1 LRKVSQKKSKKQ
13 LLHPLNF
20 LNRFDHHRGL
30 FSFSSFEQYH
40 ADLRSGDTSCVQAVQ
55 HYLSAIELNQHLNCY
70 LEVFAEE
77 ALQRASEL
85 DAIPISG
92 KLHGTVIGIKDNI
105 CYKGHRSSAS
115 SKILNNFT
123 SLYSA
128 TVVERLVQ
136 EGAIIIGRLN
146 CDEFGMG
153 SSNENSAFGPV
164 LNPNDLSRVAG
175 GSSGGSAAA
184 VKAGLCMASLGSDTG
199 GSVRLP
205 ADFCGVVGYK
215 PSYGRVSRYG
225 LMAYGSSFDQVG
237 VLANSVED
245 AAIVLDVIAGPDEFD
260 STAIQSP
267 LEKIELESKQ
277 RYRIAYFPEWIEHS
291 SIDPEISQQL
301 KSYLQQLENQGHEVK
316 PVSFSLTDFIVPTYY
331 ILTTAEASSNL
342 SRYDGARFGYQSA
355 KAAENLYSF
364 YQHNRTEGFG
374 TEVKRRIM
382 LGTFVLSTG
391 YYDAYYTK
399 AQQARQLLRQQTD
412 LVFNHFDFLLAPNS
426 PTVAYKLGEKNKDP
440 LAMYMGD
447 IFTVFA
453 NLTGVPAVS
462 LPVFKHSSNL
472 PFGLQ
477 LLSSPQNEVPLLRFS
492 HQLMQQ

>member
-1 LRKVSQKKSKKQ
+1 M
-13 LLHPLNF
+13 
-20 LNRFDHHRGL
+20 
-30 FSFSSFEQYH
+30 SFSSIEQYH
-40 ADLRSGDTSCVQAVQ
+40 AQLKNGKITCAQTVQ
-55 HYLSAIELNQHLNCY
+55 HYLTAVEQNKHLNCY

-77 ALQRASEL
+77 ALLRASEL
-85 DAIPISG
+85 DRQPISG
-92 KLHGTVIGIKDNI
+92 KLYGVVIGIKDNI
-105 CYKGHRSSAS
+105 CFKGHKTSAS
-115 SKILNNFT
+115 SKILLNYT

-128 TVVERLVQ
+128 TAVERLIN

-164 LNPNDLSRVAG
+164 LNPNDHTRVAG

-184 VKAGLCMASLGSDTG
+184 VKAGLCMAALGSDTG

-225 LMAYGSSFDQVG
+225 LIAYGSSFDQIG
-237 VLANSVED
+237 VLCNSVED
-245 AAIVLDVIAGPDEFD
+245 VASVLEVISGPDEFD
-260 STAIQSP
+260 STALQTQ
-267 LEKIELESKQ
+267 LGGVELNQEKK
-277 RYRIAYFPEWIEHS
+277 YRIAYFPSWIDHP
-291 SIDPEISQQL
+291 SIDHEISKQL
-301 KSYLQQLENQGHEVK
+301 SNYLKKLEENGHEVK
-316 PVSFSLTDFIVPTYY
+316 AVPFSLTDFIVPTYY

-342 SRYDGARFGYQSA
+342 ARYDGARFGYRS
-355 KAAENLYSF
+355 KKTSNNLYSF
-364 YQHNRTEGFG
+364 YQNNRTDGFG
-374 TEVKRRIM
+374 KEVKRRIM
-382 LGTFVLSTG
+382 LGTFVLSAG
-391 YYDAYYTK
+391 YFDAYFTK
-399 AQQARQLLRQQTD
+399 AQQVRQQLKQQTE
-412 LVFNHFDFLLAPNS
+412 LIFNDFDFIIAPNS
-426 PTVAYKLGEKNKDP
+426 PSVAYKLGEKNKDP

-453 NLTGVPAVS
+453 NLTGVPAIS

-477 LLSSPQNEVPLLRFS
+477 LLSSTHNEVSLLRFS

>member
-1 LRKVSQKKSKKQ
+1 
-13 LLHPLNF
+13 
-20 LNRFDHHRGL
+20 L

-40 ADLRSGDTSCVQAVQ
+40 ADLRNGDVSCVQAVQ
-55 HYLSAIELNQHLNCY
+55 HYLTSIDQNQHLNCF

-85 DAIPISG
+85 DAMPIAG
-92 KLHGTVIGIKDNI
+92 RLHGIVIGIKDNL
-105 CYKGHRSSAS
+105 CYKRHKASAS

-128 TVVERLVQ
+128 TAVNRLVQ

-205 ADFCGVVGYK
+205 ADFCGVVGLK

-225 LMAYGSSFDQVG
+225 LIAYGSSFDQIG
-237 VLANSVED
+237 VLAKSVKD
-245 AAIVLDVIAGPDEFD
+245 TAWVLEVIAGPDEFD
-260 STAIQSP
+260 STAEQSS
-267 LEKIELESKQ
+267 LEPIHLESQQKF
-277 RYRIAYFPEWIEHS
+277 RIAYFPEWIEHS
-291 SIDPEISQQL
+291 SIDSEISQQL
-301 KSYLQQLENQGHEVK
+301 KSYLERLKSEGHTVE

-355 KAAENLYSF
+355 KTAENLYSF

-374 TEVKRRIM
+374 KEVKRRVM

-391 YYDAYYTK
+391 YYDAYYIK
-399 AQQARQLLRQQTD
+399 AQQARQLLRQQTQLIFKD
-412 LVFNHFDFLLAPNS
+412 FDFILAPNS

-440 LAMYMGD
+440 LAMYIGD

-477 LLSSPQNEVPLLRFS
+477 VLSSPQNEVPLLRFS

>member
-1 LRKVSQKKSKKQ
+1 
-13 LLHPLNF
+13 
-20 LNRFDHHRGL
+20 L
-30 FSFSSFEQYH
+30 FSFLSIEHYH
-40 ADLRSGDTSCVQAVQ
+40 AHLQKGNITCVQAVQ
-55 HYLSAIELNQHLNCY
+55 HYLAAIEQNRHLNCY

-85 DAIPISG
+85 DAQGIKG
-92 KLHGTVIGIKDNI
+92 KLHGVVIAIKDNI
-105 CYKGHRSSAS
+105 CYKGHKASAS
-115 SKILNNFT
+115 SKILQNYI

-128 TVVERLVQ
+128 TAVERLVA

-164 LNPNDLSRVAG
+164 LNPNDNSRVAG

-184 VKAGLCMASLGSDTG
+184 VKAGLCMVALGSDTG

-215 PSYGRVSRYG
+215 PGYGRVSRYG
-225 LMAYGSSFDQVG
+225 LMDYGSSFDQIG

-245 AAIVLDVIAGPDEFD
+245 TATVLEVISGPDEFD
-260 STAIQSP
+260 STAIQTTLEEFNLKSP
-267 LEKIELESKQ
+267 KK
-277 RYRIAYFPEWIEHS
+277 YRVAYFPEWIDHS
-291 SIDPEISQQL
+291 SIDSEISNQLKQYVQQL
-301 KSYLQQLENQGHEVK
+301 KDNGHEVQ
-316 PVSFSLTDFIVPTYY
+316 PVSFTLTDFIVPTYY

-342 SRYDGARFGYQSA
+342 SRYDGARFGYRSA
-355 KAAENLYSF
+355 KPSENLYSF

-374 TEVKRRIM
+374 KEVKRRIM

-391 YYDAYYTK
+391 YYDAYFTK
-399 AQQARQLLRQQTD
+399 AQQVRQQLKQQTELIFKD
-412 LVFNHFDFLLAPNS
+412 FDFIVAPNS
-426 PTVAYKLGEKNKDP
+426 PTIAYKLGEKNKDP

-453 NLTGVPAVS
+453 NLTGVPAIS

-477 LLSSPQNEVPLLRFS
+477 ILSSPHNEVHLLRFS